1 LASTDRRPRG
11 RRRWR
16 ALAGLLGVDVGLR
29 SGSWRVDWD
38 YYAANRTAI
47 VDQWNKVVNR

>member
-1 LASTDRRPRG
+1 VNARAAVPREV
-11 RRRWR
+11 
-16 ALAGLLGVDVGLR
+16 VDTVPTADKLR
-29 SGSWRVDWD
+29 RVDWD